1 MYSKTS
7 YLVDTENV
15 GASWK
20 HLLAG
25 LGSKDKLYVFYTD
38 NSPHVSYQ
46 DLLDIMQYPDRFE
59 PIKCYAGKNGLDF
72 QLVSYLGLLLKSAP
86 KTDYVIVSKDA
97 GYDPVCKFWGDQG
110 YCVCRKTAS
119 VLKAPRQEQPAE
131 DEKHTRPEA
140 PALEAPE
147 EQPVQA
153 EPAQPEAALPE
164 KPKQAQVH
172 KSVKASTR
180 PPQQKS
186 ATPQQEQPP
195 QEQEPVLPE
204 NAAAILTAAI
214 PEEYAGDS
222 ALPQHLVSLMAK
234 LHTTKLQT
242 VYTAFIAKFGQNKG
256 LALYRA
262 VKPQLSKLQF

>member
-1 MYSKTS
+1 MYSKTT

-15 GASWK
+15 GALWK
-20 HLLAG
+20 HLLAS

-46 DLLDIMQYPDRFE
+46 DLLDIMQYPGCFE
-59 PIKCYAGKNGLDF
+59 PIKCYVGKNGLDF

-86 KTDYVIVSKDA
+86 KTDYVIVSKDT

-110 YCVCRKTAS
+110 YCVCRKTVS
-119 VLKAPRQEQPAE
+119 LLKAPRQEPPAVEEKPAQPENA
-131 DEKHTRPEA
+131 TAEA
-140 PALEAPE
+140 PAEP
-147 EQPVQA
+147 PVQA
-153 EPAQPEAALPE
+153 EAAQPEKSAKAPG

-172 KSVKASTR
+172 KAVKA
-180 PPQQKS
+180 PPRQEAPAPQPEQQS
-186 ATPQQEQPP
+186 APAP
-195 QEQEPVLPE
+195 EPVLPE

-214 PEEYAGDS
+214 PEEYAGDA

-242 VYTAFIAKFGQNKG
+242 VYTAFIAKFGQIKG

>member
-1 MYSKTS
+1 MYSKTT

-15 GASWK
+15 GALWK
-20 HLLAG
+20 HLLAC

-46 DLLDIMQYPDRFE
+46 DLLEIMQYPDRFE
-59 PIKCYAGKNGLDF
+59 PIKCYVGKNGLDF

-86 KTDYVIVSKDA
+86 KTDYVIVSKDT

-110 YCVCRKTAS
+110 YCVCRKTTS
-119 VLKAPRQEQPAE
+119 VLKAPRQEQSAV
-131 DEKHTRPEA
+131 DEKPAPPEDSPAEA
-140 PALEAPE
+140 PA

-153 EPAQPEAALPE
+153 EPAQSEAVQKTAVPG

-172 KSVKASTR
+172 KSAKT
-180 PPQQKS
+180 PPRQ
-186 ATPQQEQPP
+186 AQQEQA
-195 QEQEPVLPE
+195 QEPVLPE
-204 NAAAILTAAI
+204 NAAAIITAAI

-222 ALPQHLVSLMAK
+222 ALPQRLVSLMAK

-242 VYTAFIAKFGQNKG
+242 VYTAFIAQFGQNKG

>member
-1 MYSKTS
+1 MFSKTT

-15 GASWK
+15 GTLWK

-59 PIKCYAGKNGLDF
+59 PIKCYVGKNGLDF

-86 KTDYVIVSKDA
+86 KTDYVIVSKDT
-97 GYDPVCKFWGDQG
+97 GYDPVCKFWGDLG
-110 YCVCRKTAS
+110 YCVCRKTTAL
-119 VLKAPRQEQPAE
+119 LKAPKQEPPATEEKPASPEDPATEAPAEQPA
-131 DEKHTRPEA
+131 
-140 PALEAPE
+140 PA
-147 EQPVQA
+147 
-153 EPAQPEAALPE
+153 PEAAAKPAVVPG

-172 KSVKASTR
+172 KSVKAPSR
-180 PPQQKS
+180 QEPPAPQ
-186 ATPQQEQPP
+186 QQEQPV
-195 QEQEPVLPE
+195 QAQEPVLPE
-204 NAAAILTAAI
+204 NAAAIITAAI
-214 PEEYAGDS
+214 PEEYAGDA
-222 ALPQHLVSLMAK
+222 ALPQRLVSLMAK

-242 VYTAFIAKFGQNKG
+242 VYTAFIAQFGQNKG